1 MKVSMWSLWRTVGAG
16 FACSGEWVSGAL
28 YFWSLTA
35 IWIREPEVPGK
46 EPPTLTSCW
55 RSPARG
61 HWANPILY
69 DAGRHYTHAPYT
81 RAHILAWTWCR
92 LSVAHK
98 RWCTL
103 TVHFLI
109 LCRSS
114 SVGYCLLSYLS
125 TIAASLSNSFCLHHS
140 SSTLKHSKTLTDSLI
155 TLTRNVSTNLW
166 P

>member
-1 MKVSMWSLWRTVGAG
+1 MKKEKKRESAMKVSMWSLWRIVGAG

-61 HWANPILY
+61 HWANPILS
-69 DAGRHYTHAPYT
+69 DNAHTCTHACILVHIITCT
-81 RAHILAWTWCR
+81 RRMVHTYSTHPHLVQR
-92 LSVAHK
+92 FVFVL
-98 RWCTL
+98 L
-103 TVHFLI
+103 FTVFFPP
-109 LCRSS
+109 
-114 SVGYCLLSYLS
+114 LLPATPLHS
-125 TIAASLSNSFCLHHS
+125 TF
-140 SSTLKHSKTLTDSLI
+140 KQSKTFNDSLI
-155 TLTRNVSTNLW
+155 TLTRNVSNNLW